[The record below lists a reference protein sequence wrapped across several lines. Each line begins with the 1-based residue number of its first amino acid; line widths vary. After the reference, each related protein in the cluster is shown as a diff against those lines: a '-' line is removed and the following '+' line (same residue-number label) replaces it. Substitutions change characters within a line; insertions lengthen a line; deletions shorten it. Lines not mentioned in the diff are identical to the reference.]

1 MTVTV
6 SKVSPLS
13 VSQVSASYGKT
24 RILTD
29 VSFALNEGE
38 VFGLIGLN
46 GAGKTTLIRSILSLG
61 QSIGTVDF
69 FDQPNHVAASRRKMI
84 YLPEKFMPA
93 PQLNGW
99 EHLSLL
105 LSYFDQR
112 VDRQRALI
120 IAKGLGFDQAA
131 LDRRVRTYS
140 KGMGQKLGLIGV
152 ILAEVP
158 LMILDEPMSGLDPR
172 SRVLL
177 KDRVIEAKDQGRTVF
192 FSSHILADIE
202 EICDRI
208 GIIHGGRLIFLGTP
222 SEFVGLYQSQNLE
235 RAFLTA
241 IDQHESKVSGAP
253 NQAA

>member
-1 MTVTV
+1 MAEADRQ
-6 SKVSPLS
+6 VSPLS
-13 VSQVSASYGKT
+13 VSEVSASYGKT

-29 VSFALNEGE
+29 IGFTLEEGE

-61 QSIGTVDF
+61 QSLGTVEF
-69 FDQPNHVAASRRKMI
+69 FGEPNHVASSRRKMI

-105 LSYFDQR
+105 LSYFDQK
-112 VDRQRALI
+112 VDRAKATV
-120 IAKGLGFDQAA
+120 IAEGLGFDTEA
-131 LDRRVRTYS
+131 LNRRVRTYS
-140 KGMGQKLGLIGV
+140 KGMGQKLGLIGA
-152 ILAEVP
+152 ILANVP

-172 SRVLL
+172 SRALL
-177 KDRVIEAKDQGRTVF
+177 KDRVMEARDSGRTVF

-222 SEFVGLYQSQNLE
+222 SDFVGQHDSPNLE

-241 IDQHESKVSGAP
+241 IDQHEENGRKP